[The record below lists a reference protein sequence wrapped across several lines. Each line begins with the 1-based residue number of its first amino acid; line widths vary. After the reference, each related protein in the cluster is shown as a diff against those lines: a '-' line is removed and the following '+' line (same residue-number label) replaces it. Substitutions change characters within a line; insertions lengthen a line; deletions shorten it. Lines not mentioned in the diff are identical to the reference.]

1 MTARRRHVLL
11 RADDQGSVTAEFA
24 VALPAV
30 LAVLALVLGGIM
42 LAGRRIELVSAAA
55 ELARLEARGDRALAA
70 DREQRLPRSVRV
82 LRDRDGALAC
92 VSLSAAP
99 GAGLLSLIEVSARS
113 CAAVHPEAS
122 TGGRSAETA
131 EASAALTKQKHRIE
145 ADERLRSL
153 ARSA

>member
-1 MTARRRHVLL
+1 MTARRRLALL
-11 RADDQGSVTAEFA
+11 RADDRGSATAEFA

-70 DREQRLPRSVRV
+70 DREQRLPRGIRV

-92 VSLSAAP
+92 VNLSAAP

-113 CAAVHPEAS
+113 CAAVHSEAS
-122 TGGRSAETA
+122 GPAAPLVARKHLL
-131 EASAALTKQKHRIE
+131 AS
-145 ADERLRSL
+145 DERSHFPVG
-153 ARSA
+153 AA